1 MVNSWHRSYFLVPL
15 LVITRIIRNL
25 IYLVI
30 SVLIPSPIYD
40 LLRKSPSSLLRHLH
54 CTWHA
59 PRYEPC
65 ILLTRHYVLRTHARS
80 SEFLASSSSSIL
92 TCTLCPP
99 LPSLLPVVSSFFCD
113 LPWVKLSH
121 RLLLL
126 LPASLSFPLPR
137 SVLHARRIDFDGI
150 LAKLFQCNPAEPTP
164 TVSTE

>member
-1 MVNSWHRSYFLVPL
+1 MRL

-40 LLRKSPSSLLRHLH
+40 LLRKSPSSLLPHLH

-65 ILLTRHYVLRTHARS
+65 ILLTRHYVLRTHARARS

-99 LPSLLPVVSSFFCD
+99 LPPPRRLFVFLRFAVGQTFPSSFAPPPLFG
-113 LPWVKLSH
+113 S
-121 RLLLL
+121 
-126 LPASLSFPLPR
+126 SLSFPLPR